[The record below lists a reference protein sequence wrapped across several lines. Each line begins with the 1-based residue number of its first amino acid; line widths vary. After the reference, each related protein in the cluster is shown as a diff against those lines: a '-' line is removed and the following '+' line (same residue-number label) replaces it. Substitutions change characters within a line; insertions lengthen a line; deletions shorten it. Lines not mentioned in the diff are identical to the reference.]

1 MAAPSTASVTSTGPS
16 PSQPAPVTPVS
27 QSKEKRKSR
36 YLEIVPL
43 VVVLFAAALLFG
55 IAGNWNSWVSSR
67 EIQETDDAYVRSDLT
82 PLSTR
87 VSGTVAQVAVNDY
100 QRVKAGDLL
109 VQLKDE
115 DYKAQVEQAVAV
127 VQTAQASI
135 ENTRRQK
142 LLQDARISQAEA
154 GIEAAKAQVLQAQA
168 GIEAS
173 QAQIKDAEAAVEAT
187 RADVVRTELERRR
200 QASLIEAGAATR
212 QRLEQVVADADRF
225 RATLAGREATLA
237 QARAGLSARQADLAQ
252 AEAALLGRR
261 SDLEAQRRQRDVVD
275 SQEIQ
280 ARADLSARRAALKVA
295 QTNLDYTRIVA
306 PADGIVGE
314 RKVRIGQ
321 LVNPGTQVLSLVE
334 SKPWILANYKE
345 TQLAHVRKGDAVD
358 ITIDAV
364 PGIVVKGHVAEIA
377 PASGSQ
383 FALLP
388 PDNATGNFTKVVQRI
403 PVKIELDSDE
413 KTRER
418 LRPGMSV
425 ISKIRTRTS
434 SEDGGQ
440 GKGN

>member
-1 MAAPSTASVTSTGPS
+1 MAAESSTASVTATGPS
-16 PSQPAPVTPVS
+16 PSQAPPAS

-43 VVVLFAAALLFG
+43 IVVLFAAALLFG

-100 QRVKAGDLL
+100 QRVKSGDLL

-115 DYKAQVEQAVAV
+115 DYRGQVDQAAAIVR
-127 VQTAQASI
+127 TAQAGI
-135 ENTRRQK
+135 ENIRRQK

-154 GIEAAKAQVLQAQA
+154 GIEAGKAQVVQAQA

-200 QASLIEAGAATR
+200 QASLIEAGAATK

-225 RATLAGREATLA
+225 QAILAGREATLA
-237 QARAGLSARQADLAQ
+237 QARAGLAARQADLGQ

-261 SDLEAQRRQRDVVD
+261 SDLEAQHRQRDVIE

-280 ARADLSARRAALKVA
+280 ARADLSARQAGLKVA
-295 QTNLDYTRIVA
+295 QTNLEYTRIVA

-314 RKVRIGQ
+314 RKVRLGQ

-345 TQLAHVRKGDAVD
+345 TQLAHVRKGNVVD
-358 ITIDAV
+358 ITVDAL
-364 PGIVVKGHVAEIA
+364 PGIVVKGRVEEIA

-403 PVKIELDSDE
+403 PVKIALEPDE
-413 KTRER
+413 KKLER

-425 ISKIRTRTS
+425 ISKIRTGTS
-434 SEDGGQ
+434 NDNVSGE
-440 GKGN
+440 GN